1 MTTNK
6 NWDLGPVEMVV
17 ESTNPS
23 LSNNGGEY
31 SFFEQAILLDGEE
44 VGAICTTSSSYSYC
58 EWEGSFGPTYQVST
72 PVGTL
77 NVGRNIPEAEILE
90 FFK

>member
-23 LSNNGGEY
+23 LSSNGGDY
-31 SFFEQAILLDGEE
+31 SFYEQAILLDGEE
-44 VGAICTTSSSYSYC
+44 VGAICTTSSDYSYC
-58 EWEGSFGPTYQVST
+58 EWGAAFGPTHRVST

-77 NVGRNIPEAEILE
+77 NVSTSISEEEILE